1 MFPMAEFKRD
11 CRIALSPWIARLLRT
26 VFCLGV
32 TGWEAFVQLLSGD
45 LVGMLSL
52 DWLLIVTFS
61 LHITL
66 NPAGLRAKPTGLVE

>member
-11 CRIALSPWIARLLRT
+11 CRIALSPWIVEPSSEFYRL
-26 VFCLGV
+26 
-32 TGWEAFVQLLSGD
+32 EAFVQLLSGD

-66 NPAGLRAKPTGLVE
+66 NPAGLSLAKPTGLVE

>member
-11 CRIALSPWIARLLRT
+11 CRIALSPWIVEPSSEFYRL
-26 VFCLGV
+26 
-32 TGWEAFVQLLSGD
+32 EAFVQLLSGD

>member
-1 MFPMAEFKRD
+1 MAEFKRD
-11 CRIALSPWIARLLRT
+11 CRIALSPWIVEPSSASEFYRL
-26 VFCLGV
+26 
-32 TGWEAFVQLLSGD
+32 EAFVQLLSGD

-66 NPAGLRAKPTGLVE
+66 NPAGLSLAKPTGLVE